1 MQHHHTLDA
10 RGLLC
15 PQPLI
20 QTRRLL
26 KTLQVGE
33 CFQVIVDNEIAH
45 LNLMTFFEDQGM
57 SPECIAESGEWAIT
71 ATCQTSGR
79 QSGATESTAGD
90 DVAPVTKNT
99 QSPVQ
104 NSGDLLSDYLAS
116 DYMVVLNS
124 DRMGQGDDDLGSIL
138 IKGYLNTL
146 KEIDRKPSSIILY
159 NGGARLAAEGSGA
172 DSALQALEALSVDI
186 IVCGAC
192 VDFFELQGKLATG
205 RISNMY
211 EIAEKI
217 AAAGHVVYP

>member
-1 MQHHHTLDA
+1 MQHHHSLDA

-26 KTLQVGE
+26 KTLQAGE

-57 SPECIAESGEWAIT
+57 NPEYVAESGEWVIT
-71 ATCQTSGR
+71 ATCQASGR
-79 QSGATESTAGD
+79 QSGATENTAGD
-90 DVAPVTKNT
+90 DVAPATKNT
-99 QSPVQ
+99 LPPAR
-104 NSGDLLSDYLAS
+104 NSDDLVS

-124 DRMGQGDDDLGSIL
+124 DRMGLGDDDLGSIL

-146 KEIDRKPSSIILY
+146 KEIERKPSTIILY
-159 NGGARLAAEGSGA
+159 NGGARLAAQGSGA

-192 VDFFELQGKLATG
+192 VDFFELQGKLAAG

>member
-26 KTLQVGE
+26 KTLLAGE

-57 SPECIAESGEWAIT
+57 NPECVAESGEWVIT

-79 QSGATESTAGD
+79 QSGATENTAGD
-90 DVAPVTKNT
+90 DVVPVTKNT
-99 QSPVQ
+99 QPPVQ
-104 NSGDLLSDYLAS
+104 SSDDLVS

-124 DRMGQGDDDLGSIL
+124 DRMGLGDDDLGSIL

-146 KEIDRKPSSIILY
+146 KEIERKPSTIILY

-192 VDFFELQGKLATG
+192 VDFFELQGKLAAG

-217 AAAGHVVYP
+217 AVAGHVVYP